1 MATKMKRETA
11 MDFLGGLEDTASA
24 PPQHLPVSSLMP
36 DPEQP
41 RKHFDQ
47 EALDRL
53 AAGIKADGVLQ
64 PLLVRD
70 SGTNPPYII
79 TDGERR
85 WRAAQAA
92 GLDQVPCYIRTDIDA
107 GRMRFVQAM
116 ANANRENLSDYELAT
131 VIQEHL
137 DANPKLKQKDVAK
150 LLGISAA
157 SITRLLALLEPE
169 YVELAK
175 SGLIESASALSHF
188 KNLDADSQSKLLE
201 AAQQGAAITRDAVEA
216 RKSVQAAEAA
226 AIEGAGTTPVSA
238 DSGEAGGAAANENEG
253 SEAGEGEGGGGQDSG
268 TVATPRDKP
277 PASGAPANPT
287 IKLSLKI
294 EDVELLIPYFV
305 DKEAEK
311 LDVKMSRDTAVGLIE
326 NLGQTV
332 PVDLADFPQAI
343 KDGIQK
349 ALTG

>member
-1 MATKMKRETA
+1 MASKMKRETA
-11 MDFLGGLEDTASA
+11 MDFLGGLDDTASA

-53 AAGIKADGVLQ
+53 AAGIKADGLLQ
-64 PLLVRD
+64 PLLVRE

-85 WRAAQAA
+85 WRAAQVA
-92 GLDQVPCYIRTDIDA
+92 GLDQVPCYIRSDIDT

-116 ANANRENLSDYELAT
+116 ANANRENLTDFELAT
-131 VIQEHL
+131 VVQEYL
-137 DANPKLKQKDVAK
+137 DANPKSKQKDVAK

-169 YVELAK
+169 YVELAR

-188 KNLDADSQSKLLE
+188 KSLDANSQSKLLE
-201 AAQQGAAITRDAVEA
+201 AAQQGEAITRDAVEA
-216 RKSVQAAEAA
+216 RKSVQAAEAEA
-226 AIEGAGTTPVSA
+226 ITEAIEGAST
-238 DSGEAGGAAANENEG
+238 DSGGTSALADEDSQPDPGA
-253 SEAGEGEGGGGQDSG
+253 
-268 TVATPRDKP
+268 VATPRNKP

-287 IKLSLKI
+287 VKLSLKI

-311 LDVKMSRDTAVGLIE
+311 LDVKMSRDTAVGLLE
-326 NLGQTV
+326 KLGQVV
-332 PVDLADFPQAI
+332 PDELADFPQAI

-349 ALTG
+349 VLTG

>member
-1 MATKMKRETA
+1 MASKMKRETA
-11 MDFLGGLEDTASA
+11 MDFLGGLDDTASA

-36 DPEQP
+36 DPDQP

-53 AAGIKADGVLQ
+53 AAGIKADGLLQ
-64 PLLVRD
+64 PLLVRE

-85 WRAAQAA
+85 WRAAQVA
-92 GLDQVPCYIRTDIDA
+92 GLDQVPCYIRSDIDT

-116 ANANRENLSDYELAT
+116 ANANRENLTDFELAT
-131 VIQEHL
+131 VVKEYL
-137 DANPKLKQKDVAK
+137 DANPKSKQKDVAK

-169 YVELAK
+169 YVELAR

-188 KNLDADSQSKLLE
+188 KSLDADSQSKLLE
-201 AAQQGAAITRDAVEA
+201 AAQQGEAITRDAVEA
-216 RKSVQAAEAA
+216 RKSVQVAEAE
-226 AIEGAGTTPVSA
+226 AITEPVEGTST
-238 DSGEAGGAAANENEG
+238 DSGGTSAAANESNPDG
-253 SEAGEGEGGGGQDSG
+253 IEADDSQPNSG
-268 TVATPRDKP
+268 AVATPRDKP
-277 PASGAPANPT
+277 LAGGAPANPT
-287 IKLSLKI
+287 VKLSLKI

-311 LDVKMSRDTAVGLIE
+311 LDVKMSRDTAVGLLE
-326 NLGQTV
+326 KLGQVV
-332 PVDLADFPQAI
+332 PDELADFPQAI

-349 ALTG
+349 VLTG